1 MDNTNR
7 KLLGRLNQ
15 DLPREVLVFLTIF
28 TMSLT
33 RVPSVLVSHAEGSE
47 NEKLLELLEIVGLVS
62 TLFLFLLFFS
72 YIRSSSLTT
81 FLQQTLL

>member
-7 KLLGRLNQ
+7 KLVGRLNQ
-15 DLPREVLVFLTIF
+15 DLPREVLVFLTVF

-33 RVPSVLVSHAEGSE
+33 RVPSVLVSRAEGSE

-62 TLFLFLLFFS
+62 TLFLFLLFFFL
-72 YIRSSSLTT
+72 RCSSLTT